1 MISLV
6 IKHWKRPVKWAERYR
21 LFKNLDMDIP
31 GEKEMLKNSAVRV
44 LLTAL
49 ITLALCFCI
58 PVGQVSAESGTKVKI
73 KVGRKTFNAVFY
85 DNDTSKALLE
95 SMPMKLKMSELNGNE
110 KYRYLNKDFPT
121 NEKRVKRVRAGDI
134 MLYGSDCLVVFY
146 KSFNTTYEY
155 TKIGRITNP
164 KGLKKAAGKK
174 SVTVAF
180 SKKKIIR
187 LSEKKLTLNPGNSKT
202 IKLKGASAKKVKWST
217 SNKKVATVSK
227 GKIKAKKTGTV
238 TITAKYKNK
247 KYKCKVVVREMENPA
262 PDKTVNED
270 VDSKETD
277 GIYQEETDKPTA
289 EKILTMKIGD
299 KDVAV
304 EWENNESVAA
314 LRDLVSES
322 SLTIQMSMY
331 GGFEQVG
338 PVGTSLPRND
348 VQTTT
353 SAGDIVLY
361 SGNQIVVFYGSNSW
375 AYTRLGRITDKDAAE
390 IADLLGNGN
399 VTITISE

>member
-1 MISLV
+1 
-6 IKHWKRPVKWAERYR
+6 
-21 LFKNLDMDIP
+21 MDIP
-31 GEKEMLKNSAVRV
+31 GEKEMRKNSVVKV

-73 KVGRKTFNAVFY
+73 KVGSKSFNAVFY

-110 KYRYLNKDFPT
+110 KYRYLSKDFPT

-155 TKIGRITNP
+155 TKVGRITNP

-174 SVTVAF
+174 SVTVTF

-187 LSEKKLTLNPGNSKT
+187 LSEKSLNMNTGDSKT

-217 SNKKVATVSK
+217 SNKKTATVSD
-227 GKIKAKKTGTV
+227 GKIKAKKPGTV

-247 KYKCKVVVREMENPA
+247 KYKCKVVVREEEKPEQPA
-262 PDKTVNED
+262 TER
-270 VDSKETD
+270 
-277 GIYQEETDKPTA
+277 
-289 EKILTMKIGD
+289 ILTMKIGD
-299 KDVAV
+299 KNVAV
-304 EWENNESVAA
+304 DWEDNESVAA
-314 LRDLVSES
+314 LRDLVSEKP
-322 SLTIQMSMY
+322 LTIQMSMY

-338 PVGTSLPRND
+338 SLGTSLPRND

-375 AYTRLGRITDKDAAE
+375 AYTRLGHIANQDAAGM
-390 IADLLGNGN
+390 ADLLGNGA
-399 VTITISE
+399 VTITMSMEDQ